1 MATGVWREADA
12 GGSRSRGARSA
23 ACASGL
29 LLVLLIAACGGDSSE
44 PAPQAATVTISAP
57 ETVTVTPEPKSPIS
71 AGVVGTV
78 APSNEGTFSMPD
90 EVGKNLQAAQ
100 DDLQAVS
107 GNPFFFSG
115 SEDATGAGRAQFLDS
130 GWQVCSQ
137 DPAPG
142 TEVRDDADDVLFYVV
157 RNSERCP

>member
-1 MATGVWREADA
+1 
-12 GGSRSRGARSA
+12 
-23 ACASGL
+23 
-29 LLVLLIAACGGDSSE
+29 
-44 PAPQAATVTISAP
+44 
-57 ETVTVTPEPKSPIS
+57 
-71 AGVVGTV
+71 
-78 APSNEGTFSMPD
+78 MPD